1 MTKLFI
7 IGNGFDLDH
16 HLPTTYNHF
25 REYLRTTYSYNS
37 EETPVSL
44 VEPVTNYDGDII
56 YDDDE
61 TVHYLD
67 MLISLSNK
75 HSNWNQFESSLGHL
89 DYSIINYEITEFYDE
104 DGDVDPFH
112 TEPNYESKYSD
123 LKNIVKKI
131 PLYFRDWINMIHI
144 SEFSF
149 HYPLQV
155 VKNIKDIINADEDI
169 FLTFNYTHTLEKL
182 YNAANVLHIHGE
194 QESDDLLIGHGNPAS
209 YEEDVFDQ
217 DIYKNEMHDYLRK
230 NTQECINQNSQFF
243 EDLSNSDIIEIYSY
257 GFSFG
262 EVDLPYLKEIIRLL
276 DTASITWYFH
286 SFSKIA
292 EREVYEDTLKRLGFE
307 GDFSFF

>member
-1 MTKLFI
+1 MNI
-7 IGNGFDLDH
+7 IERMGGHIEANSLLKNPLANRATDFDL
-16 HLPTTYNHF
+16 
-25 REYLRTTYSYNS
+25 
-37 EETPVSL
+37 
-44 VEPVTNYDGDII
+44 
-56 YDDDE
+56 
-61 TVHYLD
+61 
-67 MLISLSNK
+67 K
-75 HSNWNQFESSLGHL
+75 LGRFLCRLERIQTKAWRH
-89 DYSIINYEITEFYDE
+89 
-104 DGDVDPFH
+104 
-112 TEPNYESKYSD
+112 
-123 LKNIVKKI
+123 
-131 PLYFRDWINMIHI
+131 
-144 SEFSF
+144 
-149 HYPLQV
+149 
-155 VKNIKDIINADEDI
+155 IINADEDI